1 MKAIIQHIEIA
12 KQTLSAQEESLKRS
26 RKSGF
31 AAILD
36 MSSWFQDDSNMGDLS
51 PSEVKKLH
59 SYLDTAAANI
69 SYIFE
74 VSYINRNTV
83 VQQEAQNHLRFQIG
97 CVEAIKVV
105 KISLPVLIILPE
117 RTRHEFFTFSF
128 L

>member
-1 MKAIIQHIEIA
+1 MKAIIRHIEIA
-12 KQTLSAQEESLKRS
+12 KQTLSDQEESLKRS

-83 VQQEAQNHLRFQIG
+83 VQQEAQNHLRFG
-97 CVEAIKVV
+97 SFEAIKVV

-117 RTRHEFFTFSF
+117 RTLHEFFTFSF